1 MLLFVFK
8 GFAQDCLVYGTT
20 APDMLYKY
28 AYLYDLDSKTFLTA
42 PIVNHQF
49 SFKLNKPDKLSLFT
63 FNVNTNLMKSHEELI
78 KSPDYRMPNKGR
90 LIALEDS
97 VSISMTTTTQEAAVK
112 GGTLNK
118 AIDDMFLAIKSR
130 KYESFFEQY
139 SDSPVAIVFLK
150 SLAELVAKGV
160 PTLSKTECKTYYN
173 KLSDRLKNSAEGQE
187 ILKIIGI

>member
-8 GFAQDCLVYGTT
+8 GFAQDCLIYGTT

-49 SFKLNKPDKLSLFT
+49 SFKLNKPDKLRLFT
-63 FNVNTNLMKSHEELI
+63 FNVNTDLMKSHEELI
-78 KSPDYRMPNKGR
+78 KSPDYGMPNRGR
-90 LIALEDS
+90 IIALEDS
-97 VSISMTTTTQEAAVK
+97 VKISMTTVTQEAAVK
-112 GGTLNK
+112 GRILNK
-118 AIDDMFLAIKSR
+118 AIDDMFLAIKSK

-139 SDSPVAIVFLK
+139 PDSPISIIFLK
-150 SLAELVAKGV
+150 TLVKNIV
-160 PTLSKTECKTYYN
+160 SSMPLFSRTECKTYYN